1 MDQPGLLLPSRDY
14 YLKGR
19 NDEII
24 KGIETIIKTFAYMIG
39 GSAIEVE
46 RDVPDVVD
54 FEIALAKVGER
65 HFRDRPFNLQR
76 GGGGICFFVSF
87 RHFFFGQH
95 KS

>member
-19 NDEII
+19 DDVMI

-46 RDVPDVVD
+46 RDVTDVVD
-54 FEIALAKVGER
+54 FEIALAKVGESQFSSKR
-65 HFRDRPFNLQR
+65 FQKPSIEVEIFTSHKPFKCSAN
-76 GGGGICFFVSF
+76 GT
-87 RHFFFGQH
+87 
-95 KS
+95 

>member
-1 MDQPGLLLPSRDY
+1 M
-14 YLKGR
+14 
-19 NDEII
+19 I

-65 HFRDRPFNLQR
+65 HFSSKRFQKPN
-76 GGGGICFFVSF
+76 I
-87 RHFFFGQH
+87 
-95 KS
+95 

>member
-19 NDEII
+19 DDEMI

-65 HFRDRPFNLQR
+65 HFSSKRFQPANFNN
-76 GGGGICFFVSF
+76 
-87 RHFFFGQH
+87 
-95 KS
+95 K